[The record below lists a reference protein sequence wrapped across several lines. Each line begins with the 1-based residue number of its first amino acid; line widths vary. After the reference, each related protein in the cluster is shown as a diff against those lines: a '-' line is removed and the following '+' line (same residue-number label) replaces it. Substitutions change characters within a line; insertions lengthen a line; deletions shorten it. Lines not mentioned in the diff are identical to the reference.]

1 MKMKCDEVRK
11 MVKYLDRGVMSIT
24 ISVELTGKAT
34 KWLNH
39 NGYKIEYMDDIE
51 AVMISKGETV
61 KGAEADAE
69 IKVGGT
75 TYEG

>member
-1 MKMKCDEVRK
+1 MKMTRGEVK
-11 MVKYLDRGVMSIT
+11 KLVKYLDRGVKRIT
-24 ISVELTGKAT
+24 ISAELTEKAT
-34 KWLNH
+34 NWLND
-39 NGYKIEYMDDIE
+39 NGYNIEYMVDIE
-51 AVMISKGETV
+51 AVMISKSKTV

>member
-1 MKMKCDEVRK
+1 MKMTCGEVK
-11 MVKYLDRGVMSIT
+11 KLVKYLDRGVKAIT
-24 ISVELTGKAT
+24 ISAELTEKAT
-34 KWLNH
+34 NWLND
-39 NGYKIEYMDDIE
+39 NGYSIKYMVDIE
-51 AVMISKGETV
+51 AVMISMGETV

>member
-51 AVMISKGETV
+51 AVIISKSEKT
-61 KGAEADAE
+61 AEEADAE

>member
-1 MKMKCDEVRK
+1 MKMTRGEVK
-11 MVKYLDRGVMSIT
+11 KLVKYLDRGVKKIT
-24 ISVELTGKAT
+24 ISAELTEKAT
-34 KWLNH
+34 NWLND
-39 NGYKIEYMDDIE
+39 NGYNIEYMVDIE
-51 AVMISKGETV
+51 AVMISKSKKV